1 MSGAPLAL
9 RKRGRRRGFAL
20 AIGVRLWL
28 MSQRDSGA
36 RNIPGETTRSSGPVR
51 YSATPDPIGIVLLQ
65 DTNGNRKDRVQEQ
78 CYVD

>member
-36 RNIPGETTRSSGPVR
+36 RNIPEETTRSSGPLW
-51 YSATPDPIGIVLLQ
+51 YSAMPDPIGHRPVARYK
-65 DTNGNRKDRVQEQ
+65 RKPQRPGAGAMLR
-78 CYVD
+78 